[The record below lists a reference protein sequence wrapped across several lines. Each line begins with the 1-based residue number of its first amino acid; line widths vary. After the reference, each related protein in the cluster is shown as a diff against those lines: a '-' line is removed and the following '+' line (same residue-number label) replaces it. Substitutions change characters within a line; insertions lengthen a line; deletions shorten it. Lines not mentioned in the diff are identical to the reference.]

1 MYDHNQTLD
10 LIKKAQSGDEKA
22 KTILI
27 EENAPLVKSVIKK
40 FKNKNLEYDDLYQ
53 LGCVGF
59 LKAINNFD
67 FKFNVRFST
76 YVVPMIIG
84 EIKRFLR
91 DDGMIK
97 VSRSI
102 KTQNQQISRYIQEY
116 QKRYMKKPN
125 LQEISEH
132 FKIEQEDLI
141 FIMDSSKIPVS
152 IYTPYEDE
160 ESGLFLI
167 DRFIQNNENDIVF
180 DKLVLKEA
188 LNSLDARAKKIVLLR
203 FFRDKTQSEIAQ
215 ILNISQV
222 QVSRLENKI
231 LGIIKQKLNVGEN

>member
-1 MYDHNQTLD
+1 M
-10 LIKKAQSGDEKA
+10 
-22 KTILI
+22 
-27 EENAPLVKSVIKK
+27 VKSVIKK

-102 KTQNQQISRYIQEY
+102 KTQNQQISKYIQDY
-116 QKRYMKKPN
+116 QKKFMKKPN

-132 FKIEQEDLI
+132 FKIEQEIDFYYGFRQNAGINL
-141 FIMDSSKIPVS
+141 
-152 IYTPYEDE
+152 YT
-160 ESGLFLI
+160 L
-167 DRFIQNNENDIVF
+167 
-180 DKLVLKEA
+180 
-188 LNSLDARAKKIVLLR
+188 
-203 FFRDKTQSEIAQ
+203 
-215 ILNISQV
+215 
-222 QVSRLENKI
+222 
-231 LGIIKQKLNVGEN
+231 

>member
-1 MYDHNQTLD
+1 M
-10 LIKKAQSGDEKA
+10 
-22 KTILI
+22 
-27 EENAPLVKSVIKK
+27 VKSVIKK

-102 KTQNQQISRYIQEY
+102 KTQNQQISKYIQDY
-116 QKRYMKKPN
+116 QKKFMKKPN

-132 FKIEQEDLI
+132 FKIEQE
-141 FIMDSSKIPVS
+141 
-152 IYTPYEDE
+152 
-160 ESGLFLI
+160 
-167 DRFIQNNENDIVF
+167 N
-180 DKLVLKEA
+180 
-188 LNSLDARAKKIVLLR
+188 
-203 FFRDKTQSEIAQ
+203 
-215 ILNISQV
+215 
-222 QVSRLENKI
+222 
-231 LGIIKQKLNVGEN
+231 